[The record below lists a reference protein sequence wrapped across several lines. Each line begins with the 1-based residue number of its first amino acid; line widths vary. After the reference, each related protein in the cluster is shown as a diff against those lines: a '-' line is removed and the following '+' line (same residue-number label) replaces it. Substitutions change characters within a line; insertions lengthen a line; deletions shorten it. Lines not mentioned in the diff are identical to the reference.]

1 MLLLLRLLVLVIIE
15 KLSSTILLYLL
26 EALLFLKKLESLSK
40 IVINLSWELQVKLK
54 LPKKIL
60 SFLKEMVIGK
70 YDVIQRCN
78 ERES

>member
-1 MLLLLRLLVLVIIE
+1 MLLLLKLLVLVIIE

>member
-15 KLSSTILLYLL
+15 KLFSMILLYLL

-40 IVINLSWELQVKLK
+40 IVMNLSWELQVKLK
-54 LPKKIL
+54 SQKKIPY
-60 SFLKEMVIGK
+60 SLKEMVIGK

-78 ERES
+78 ERKS

>member
-1 MLLLLRLLVLVIIE
+1 MLLLLKLLALVIIE
-15 KLSSTILLYLL
+15 KLSSMILLYLL